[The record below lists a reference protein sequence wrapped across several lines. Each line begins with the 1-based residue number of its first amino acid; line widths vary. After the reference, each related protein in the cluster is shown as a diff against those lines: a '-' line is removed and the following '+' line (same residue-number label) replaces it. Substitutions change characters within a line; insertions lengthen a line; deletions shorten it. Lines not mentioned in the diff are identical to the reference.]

1 MQKDKE
7 VRSVRLCKK
16 TKKSLLILL
25 SSYSSSGQDDHLMV
39 GQLSI
44 FEIKKPAARL
54 PAGAGY
60 RAAEPAAWPGAA

>member
-44 FEIKKPAARL
+44 LKLKSRPRRL

>member
-7 VRSVRLCKK
+7 VRLCKK

-25 SSYSSSGQDDHLMV
+25 SSYSSSGQELYDHLMV

-44 FEIKKPAARL
+44 LKLKSRPGR
-54 PAGAGY
+54 AGY